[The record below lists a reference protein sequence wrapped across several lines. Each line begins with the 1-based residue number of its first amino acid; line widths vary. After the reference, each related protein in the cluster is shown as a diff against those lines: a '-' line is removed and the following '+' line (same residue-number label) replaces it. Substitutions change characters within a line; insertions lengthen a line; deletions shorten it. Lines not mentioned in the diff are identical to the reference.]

1 MLIVCHTLLYSLF
14 HTASDQRVSY
24 LERALLTVKHFSLQ
38 ILSDHLIRSN
48 FWTVILSLQKLVT
61 LDEDDEPLPDTFD
74 PRDGE
79 DGYPGQDSTRSQR
92 RNQISLLLQRVSRML
107 RREKEKMIIG
117 ESQGKSSPD
126 INQTQATGVFSKLK
140 PKDYV
145 RTLQRYRGNPNEER
159 TKFME
164 NNSTLKEK
172 GLAVSVEQVSIFL
185 CDDNTVISFFE
196 HSAKD
201 IEEPILKRL
210 NTLDTILK
218 RSADGSLVVQAIID
232 AIIDLAIPV
241 VTAYEDAIGD
251 LELDVLTDPD
261 VERSKSL

>member
-1 MLIVCHTLLYSLF
+1 M
-14 HTASDQRVSY
+14 
-24 LERALLTVKHFSLQ
+24 
-38 ILSDHLIRSN
+38 
-48 FWTVILSLQKLVT
+48 T

-74 PRDGE
+74 PRDDE
-79 DGYPGQDSTRSQR
+79 EGYPAQDSKKLQQR
-92 RNQISLLLQRVSRML
+92 NRFSMLLQRFLKIL
-107 RREKEKMIIG
+107 RREREKMTID
-117 ESQGKSSPD
+117 KSPNKPASDVDRNPPAG
-126 INQTQATGVFSKLK
+126 IFSKLK

-159 TKFME
+159 TDFME
-164 NNSTLKEK
+164 KNSALREK

-185 CDDNTVISFFE
+185 CDDNTVLSFFE
-196 HSAKD
+196 HSAND
-201 IEEPILKRL
+201 VEDPILRRL
-210 NTLDTILK
+210 NTFDTILK

>member
-1 MLIVCHTLLYSLF
+1 M
-14 HTASDQRVSY
+14 
-24 LERALLTVKHFSLQ
+24 
-38 ILSDHLIRSN
+38 
-48 FWTVILSLQKLVT
+48 QKLVT
-61 LDEDDEPLPDTFD
+61 LDEDNEPLPDTFD
-74 PRDGE
+74 PRDDE
-79 DGYPGQDSTRSQR
+79 DGYPGLESTRPQR
-92 RNQISLLLQRVSRML
+92 RRRFSILLQRVLRML
-107 RREKEKMIIG
+107 RREREKIIIDD
-117 ESQGKSSPD
+117 SQDKSSPD
-126 INQTQATGVFSKLK
+126 ADKTQATGVFSKLK

-172 GLAVSVEQVSIFL
+172 GLAVSVEQVSIFF

-210 NTLDTILK
+210 NTFDTILK

>member
-1 MLIVCHTLLYSLF
+1 M
-14 HTASDQRVSY
+14 
-24 LERALLTVKHFSLQ
+24 
-38 ILSDHLIRSN
+38 
-48 FWTVILSLQKLVT
+48 SLQKLVT

-74 PRDGE
+74 PRDDDE
-79 DGYPGQDSTRSQR
+79 GYPGLDSRKPAQRHSTWSRLWQRSLK
-92 RNQISLLLQRVSRML
+92 IL
-107 RREKEKMIIG
+107 RREREKMMVDKAPN
-117 ESQGKSSPD
+117 EP
-126 INQTQATGVFSKLK
+126 ATSVDRNPPTGIFSKLK

-159 TKFME
+159 TNFME
-164 NNSTLKEK
+164 RNSALREK

-185 CDDNTVISFFE
+185 CDDNTVLSFFE
-196 HSAKD
+196 HSAND
-201 IEEPILKRL
+201 IEDPILKRL
-210 NTLDTILK
+210 NTFDTILK

>member
-1 MLIVCHTLLYSLF
+1 M
-14 HTASDQRVSY
+14 
-24 LERALLTVKHFSLQ
+24 VKHFSLKLL
-38 ILSDHLIRSN
+38 IDYSIRSN
-48 FWTVILSLQKLVT
+48 FWLVILSLQKLVT

-74 PRDGE
+74 PRDDE
-79 DGYPGQDSTRSQR
+79 DGYPGQESTRQQGRKRFSILMQR
-92 RNQISLLLQRVSRML
+92 ILRIL
-107 RREKEKMIIG
+107 RREREKMIIG
-117 ESQGKSSPD
+117 DSQDKSSSD
-126 INQTQATGVFSKLK
+126 VGQTQATGVFSKLK
-140 PKDYV
+140 PKEYV

-210 NTLDTILK
+210 NTFDTILK

-232 AIIDLAIPV
+232 AIIDLTIPV